1 MVAVKWKMYNF
12 RISNYFIVQIM
23 GYKNF
28 RKTSIY
34 FVLPLFSRI
43 LMGKWEGWIKKSEKE
58 EFHMGKL
65 MEGRFQDGVNNNSSR
80 FVKKKL

>member
-1 MVAVKWKMYNF
+1 
-12 RISNYFIVQIM
+12 M

-80 FVKKKL
+80 FVKKKTLRNGGRRKYGKEIATGFL